1 MPYAFIMLSSTFAF
15 VIKDKWGYY
24 LMSFALLILR
34 SANND
39 VCKSVLIRPSLFQ
52 RFPDRGRGEGEGHR
66 GRGWAHN
73 CNRSQ
78 GVLARR
84 QPELRSVK
92 NGLVHRLGRRI
103 KTHFNRGKGQSIEN
117 NARERCNICC
127 TKSTSNNYILV
138 NFSPKNSVIVIRRFF
153 HYSVNK

>member
-1 MPYAFIMLSSTFAF
+1 MPLSCGPPLSPSEYKINEAT
-15 VIKDKWGYY
+15 VWCP
-24 LMSFALLILR
+24 LLIR
-34 SANND
+34 EQW
-39 VCKSVLIRPSLFQ
+39 CKSVLIRPSLFQ
-52 RFPDRGRGEGEGHR
+52 RFPDRGRGEREGHR

-73 CNRSQ
+73 CHRSQ

-117 NARERCNICC
+117 IARERCNICC
-127 TKSTSNNYILV
+127 TKSTIYSNNYILV

-153 HYSVNK
+153 HYSVNE